1 MTATMNG
8 KPRKQLSDELA
19 RLEAQLDRH
28 DTILDALSEGL
39 TGAVTDA
46 AKDGTRMAVKD
57 AVVEI
62 LTDPTL
68 RAALYAASAP
78 PAGPKRESVWDRL
91 KAKVRAA
98 ADTAKLK
105 MSAVGTVIRGWVG
118 AARAK
123 AAGVGAAARVAW
135 RLKMVALVAV
145 GVGAVVAGVAYVAG
159 HGVAAALS
167 GVGATV
173 TAVVVQ
179 AGLWVRRAAR
189 KLALA

>member
-8 KPRKQLSDELA
+8 KPRKQLSDELG

-39 TGAVTDA
+39 TGAVQDA
-46 AKDGTRMAVKD
+46 ATAGTRLAVKD
-57 AVVEI
+57 AVIEI
-62 LTDPTL
+62 LTDPAL
-68 RAALYAASAP
+68 RAALHAASAP
-78 PAGPKRESVWDRL
+78 PAKAKGETGWDRL
-91 KAKVRAA
+91 KARVRAA
-98 ADTAKLK
+98 ADQAKQT
-105 MSAVGTVIRGWVG
+105 MSSAGAAIRGRVA
-118 AARAK
+118 AARVK

-135 RLKMVALVAV
+135 RLKTVALVAV

-189 KLALA
+189 SLALA

>member
-8 KPRKQLSDELA
+8 KPRKQLSDELG

-39 TGAVTDA
+39 AGAVKDA
-46 AKDGTRMAVKD
+46 ATDGTRMAVKE
-57 AVVEI
+57 AVIEI
-62 LTDPTL
+62 LTDPAL
-68 RAALYAASAP
+68 RAALHAASAP
-78 PAGPKRESVWDRL
+78 PAGPKRETGWDRL
-91 KAKVRAA
+91 KARVRAA
-98 ADTAKLK
+98 ADRAKAK
-105 MSAVGTVIRGWVG
+105 MASIGAAIRGRAE

-123 AAGVGAAARVAW
+123 VAGVGAAARVAW
-135 RLKMVALVAV
+135 RLKTVALVAV

-167 GVGATV
+167 GVGASV

-189 KLALA
+189 RLALA